1 MPRAEARVGIADGL
15 ILLAAA
21 ALPFVSPWLTA
32 AVYLTP
38 ALAEC
43 CRAGGRR
50 SAARVDGAD
59 RDRQAD
65 GL

>member
-43 CRAGGRR
+43 CRPE
-50 SAARVDGAD
+50 DD
-59 RDRQAD
+59 
-65 GL
+65 LCWFPLLPP